1 MNPFFKLIME
11 IKDLQPRTGKV
22 ELVATVI
29 SKDEVRQ
36 IEKPNFSGRV
46 CNASLKDDTGEIKM
60 TLWNEQCDQ
69 VDVGDKI
76 KISNGYVSEWQ
87 GEMQLSTGKF
97 GQMEVLE
104 KSKDISTDEGEHV
117 LTEDEKTESE
127 LLSEEGEKTD
137 EGEKILTE
145 DEKEEAEIVGEKP
158 DEEPKEAEDASE
170 GSEEA
175 PASAPVEEPKE
186 EKQSNL
192 KVEEEEI

>member
-1 MNPFFKLIME
+1 ME
-11 IKDLQPRTGKV
+11 IKDLQPKTGKV

-46 CNASLKDDTGEIKM
+46 SNASLKDDTGEVKM

-69 VDVGDKI
+69 IDVGDKV
-76 KISNGYVSEWQ
+76 KILNGYVSEWQ

-97 GQMEVLE
+97 GTMEVLE
-104 KSKDISTDEGEHV
+104 KGKDLGTDSGEHV

-127 LLSEEGEKTD
+127 LLSKGDKKPD
-137 EGEKILTE
+137 EGEILTE
-145 DEKEEAEIVGEKP
+145 DEKEEADIVGDKP
-158 DEEPKEAEDASE
+158 
-170 GSEEA
+170 
-175 PASAPVEEPKE
+175 

-192 KVEEEEI
+192 EVDEEEI